1 MSLPSLSDDQTATA
15 LHAIAA
21 RLVRHQQSAAR
32 GDTGPTPAFTR
43 LADADAALWRCS
55 CGAWRF
61 GSRDCGTC
69 AALRTAVAA

>member
-1 MSLPSLSDDQTATA
+1 MIPAQRLAILERAVAPFNAA
-15 LHAIAA
+15 LRARRRHAENAWWTEA
-21 RLVRHQQSAAR
+21 
-32 GDTGPTPAFTR
+32 DR